1 MGENR
6 KQKNVLRFVV
16 IFSVF
21 LFGLITENVFADDD
35 GIIDV
40 TGGGTGGGTTDC
52 NFPQGFQNICKYGD
66 NRYEGGASWHVYK
79 IGDNVKPNN
88 SVADS
93 GGILVDDPNNPND
106 DIPTEASINAK
117 CKSEMSDWDGWYAA
131 YGWDGRIKGLGS
143 GYAHWG
149 PAQWNTGVIAGAY
162 YNYHGGIS
170 FDEFKKRAAN
180 GTLTSGTKLYGTT
193 SAKNSVAEMLHGG
206 AIPANVGAFCVSSS
220 FFGSTFS
227 GLSRVSE
234 STAAYGDVA
243 NNKKKSTG
251 WQQTDKTVFH
261 IMNCDNANGCSAKI
275 SHYLVRLTGNKSTE
289 YSLSRITN
297 IDNLDNISGGHVEN
311 FSGIDNGDGKRVL
324 STNFTNVVP
333 GQYVCETMTFGTNSN
348 GGTAKTAACLYVKG
362 SRGSDIGIDVK
373 NAALSTGWVKSVYA
387 KPGDAISLKGW
398 YNPSYQ
404 YAKDLFVNN
413 TVVGSCNKGKNFVG
427 SAFNSC
433 VNPGWNNAFSI
444 NLNGTSFNT
453 INVSG
458 TIGKSSSYSKEV
470 NNAYSV
476 KANDVGKNIEA
487 KAATNTSGILTT
499 PKSVSFDVD
508 SSRNIKAT
516 VNKDA
521 ISASANI
528 VVPYN
533 YENTTSIAASDDAV
547 VYAGESTSINFNV
560 TVGKKWNNLTKGSY
574 ATVVPNGKW
583 KLEVCD
589 ERRTWCKETD
599 ATTGELNTGGNLD
612 GDSFSKNITINVP
625 DWSAGTKICVRSAVY
640 PANSG
645 SDNSLDK
652 NGSNSWRYSSE
663 SACYTVA
670 KKPSFQV
677 WGGNIYSARSITT
690 SVAGKTNVA
699 GHSDYNVNNKSSNR
713 RYVFGS
719 WGELGVIATS
729 KVKGLASGAGTG
741 YSGMNLDA
749 NPGGSAEVK
758 MNYCNRATLSF
769 ANVDCDGADAFT
781 GDIQSGNAMST
792 AIGDK
797 GDILRKLIEGNNTV
811 NVLDSYVDLS
821 AADESKITEKG
832 IYHYNGGK
840 NDLIIGEAKIDYGKK
855 IVVHTEG
862 DITISGNLRHYGED
876 TYSSLYDV
884 SKLIIYGNN
893 VKISCDVSRVDALIV
908 ADNEVNTCVDN
919 DGNTPNIN
927 SRLRSNQLRIN
938 GAIITG
944 KVKMNR
950 TYGAATGN
958 NSIAPAEIINFDSTF
973 YLWGARESSIAES
986 GKISTISITELP
998 PRY

>member
-1 MGENR
+1 M
-6 KQKNVLRFVV
+6 
-16 IFSVF
+16 
-21 LFGLITENVFADDD
+21 
-35 GIIDV
+35 
-40 TGGGTGGGTTDC
+40 
-52 NFPQGFQNICKYGD
+52 
-66 NRYEGGASWHVYK
+66 
-79 IGDNVKPNN
+79 
-88 SVADS
+88 
-93 GGILVDDPNNPND
+93 
-106 DIPTEASINAK
+106 
-117 CKSEMSDWDGWYAA
+117 
-131 YGWDGRIKGLGS
+131 
-143 GYAHWG
+143 
-149 PAQWNTGVIAGAY
+149 
-162 YNYHGGIS
+162 
-170 FDEFKKRAAN
+170 
-180 GTLTSGTKLYGTT
+180 
-193 SAKNSVAEMLHGG
+193 ML
-206 AIPANVGAFCVSSS
+206 
-220 FFGSTFS
+220 
-227 GLSRVSE
+227 
-234 STAAYGDVA
+234 
-243 NNKKKSTG
+243 
-251 WQQTDKTVFH
+251 
-261 IMNCDNANGCSAKI
+261 
-275 SHYLVRLTGNKSTE
+275 
-289 YSLSRITN
+289 
-297 IDNLDNISGGHVEN
+297 
-311 FSGIDNGDGKRVL
+311 
-324 STNFTNVVP
+324 
-333 GQYVCETMTFGTNSN
+333 
-348 GGTAKTAACLYVKG
+348 
-362 SRGSDIGIDVK
+362 
-373 NAALSTGWVKSVYA
+373 
-387 KPGDAISLKGW
+387 
-398 YNPSYQ
+398 
-404 YAKDLFVNN
+404 
-413 TVVGSCNKGKNFVG
+413 
-427 SAFNSC
+427 
-433 VNPGWNNAFSI
+433 
-444 NLNGTSFNT
+444 
-453 INVSG
+453 
-458 TIGKSSSYSKEV
+458 
-470 NNAYSV
+470 
-476 KANDVGKNIEA
+476 
-487 KAATNTSGILTT
+487 
-499 PKSVSFDVD
+499 
-508 SSRNIKAT
+508 
-516 VNKDA
+516 
-521 ISASANI
+521 
-528 VVPYN
+528 
-533 YENTTSIAASDDAV
+533 
-547 VYAGESTSINFNV
+547 YAGESTSINFNV

-769 ANVDCDGADAFT
+769 ANVDCYGADAFT